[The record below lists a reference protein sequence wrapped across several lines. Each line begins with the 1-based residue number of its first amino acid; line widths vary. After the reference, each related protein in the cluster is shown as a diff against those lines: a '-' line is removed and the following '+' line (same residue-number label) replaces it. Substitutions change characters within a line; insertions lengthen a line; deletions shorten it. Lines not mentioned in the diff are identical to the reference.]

1 MRRVAAIA
9 LPGLLL
15 IGFAWRASAQA
26 PVVLHD
32 TFPFDGPSSKNRLV
46 GCFGTVP
53 NPCDNAT
60 QDASFQW
67 ADWFQVSGGDYTLDT
82 VSLRFTSS
90 GGNILVR
97 LWDDAGGVPGSVLEE
112 LPAIPGPF
120 SVPLGVIK
128 ETASVTEPLLEEG
141 GVYWISV
148 AMENPLQSAAWRKAD
163 LLTAPGPL
171 VSDELVFANANDEVT
186 PGEWTL
192 VGSDTGDIDGDGD
205 QDPLPGAFFGVM
217 KITAIPAPEPGV
229 LLAQSAA
236 LAVVGLLVRG
246 RRRTRR

>member
-32 TFPFDGPSSKNRLV
+32 TFPLDGPSSKNRLV
-46 GCFGTVP
+46 GCTIP
-53 NPCDNAT
+53 SPCDDPVT
-60 QDASFQW
+60 DDSFQW
-67 ADWFQVSGGDYTLDT
+67 ADWFQVSGDDYTLDT
-82 VSLRFTSS
+82 VSLRFTVS

-120 SVPLGVIK
+120 NVPLGVIK

-141 GVYWISV
+141 KVYWISV
-148 AMENPLQSAAWRKAD
+148 AMENPLQVAAWRKAD
-163 LLTAPGPL
+163 LPTSPGPL
-171 VSDELVFANANDEVT
+171 VSDELVFAQANDEVT
-186 PGEWTL
+186 PGEWFL
-192 VGSDTGDIDGDGD
+192 LPPDTGDIDGDGD
-205 QDPLPGAFFGVM
+205 QDPLPGAYFGVM

-236 LAVVGLLVRG
+236 LAVVGLLVRR

>member
-1 MRRVAAIA
+1 MRRVATV
-9 LPGLLL
+9 GLGGFLL
-15 IGFAWRASAQA
+15 GFASLAGAQA

-32 TFPFDGPSSKNRLV
+32 TFPLDGPTSKNRIL

-67 ADWFQVSGGDYTLDT
+67 ADWFQVSGGDYTLGS
-82 VSLRFTSS
+82 VALRFTTS

-120 SVPLGVIK
+120 NVPTGVTK
-128 ETASVTEPLLEEG
+128 ETASVAEPLLLEG

-148 AMENPLQSAAWRKAD
+148 AMENPLQTAAWRKAD
-163 LLTAPGPL
+163 LALAPGPL

-186 PGEWTL
+186 PGEWLL
-192 VGSDTGDIDGDGD
+192 VASDTGDIDGDGD
-205 QDPLPGAFFGVM
+205 QDPLPGAYFGVM
-217 KITAIPAPEPGV
+217 KITAIPVPEPGA
-229 LLAQSAA
+229 LLAQSVA
-236 LAVVGLLVRG
+236 LAVVALLVRG
-246 RRRTRR
+246 RHRTRR